1 MLLAPRQKRR
11 GSQLS
16 SPALSHRG
24 QSEPSEDET
33 PQTRAG
39 LRGVSSQRGSPAPSR
54 RDQSESEL
62 LLAGDAFDS
71 EDWEDHSE
79 SGSDFQ
85 LPISRKSRK
94 RRAAETPRQTPSSKR
109 SRGGAAEVTRAPPRS
124 DVSAATRPGRS
135 EVTARDLFD
144 AVKTG
149 KSAML
154 AVVDDWLDSYKQD
167 REAGLLQLFNFIV
180 QCSGCRGVVSLEM
193 LQNLQYAQIISQLTR
208 EFDEDSSEY
217 PLSRGG
223 VQWRRFSAG
232 FCELVSALVQRGQY
246 SVVFD
251 EFLMDSTI
259 SLLTGLSDSQVR
271 AFRHTSTLAAMKLMT
286 ALVDVSLGL
295 ASRMETNRRQY
306 ESECSKELSKRASER
321 LEELREKRRELQEQ
335 QEEIESMM
343 NAVFKGVFVHR
354 YRDSVAEI
362 RGACMQEMGVWMR
375 KHSESFLNDGYLKY
389 LGWTLH
395 DKQGSVRLK
404 CLKALQG
411 LYSNKENTPKLELF
425 TNRFKD
431 RILCMVLDKE
441 FDVSVEAVRLL
452 VLIQQNA
459 EEVLSAEDCTRVY
472 PLVYASHRG
481 VARAAGQFVYHK
493 LVSEGELRKGL
504 GPPRTALIRLLV
516 SFYIESDL
524 HEHAAYLVDSL
535 WDSAGTL
542 LRDWERI
549 TELLLEGAEGEEE
562 GFSDREESALI
573 EILVCSMRQ
582 AAEVHPPVGRTGA
595 KRVLS
600 VKDRKTQLQDRTK
613 LTEHFIVV
621 LPQLLAKY
629 SADVEKVSNLLQ
641 APHYFNLEIYCTG
654 RLEKYLELLL
664 SQVSEVCVKHT
675 HVDVLEACSRV
686 FSVLSSEELPFAGRV
701 EISLSRLLEGLQE
714 RLSQDL
720 EELLQG
726 NLDEDD
732 VYNTA
737 ATLKRIAA
745 FHNAKDL
752 TRWGLFEP
760 CYRILSTGVETGDI
774 PEEIMVPALK
784 CAYLH
789 ALWELSKASNS
800 HPSQAELAQ
809 LKQHVQSLSA
819 VCHSCLSDLKEGVR
833 EQAFMLLCD
842 LLVICSPA
850 MVRGGRDY
858 LKPVV
863 LRPSLSLRSEL
874 AGFVIDFVFVEPD
887 EGAAD
892 EEDGGDSLQL
902 SLLHRRR
909 GFLAGFCK
917 LLVYNVLELDA
928 AADVFKHFLKFYKD
942 YGDIIKETL
951 SRARQIDKMQCAK
964 TLCLSLQQ
972 LFSELVQ
979 ETGLVFLR
987 SSPLF
992 SRIRDLARRLALTF
1006 GVDLIRIREP
1016 LVTLHKEGIR
1026 FAFHGEEQ
1034 PPQNL
1039 LFLEVLSEFSSKLLR
1054 QDKRVLADH
1063 LERVSGQPCSG
1074 PPWSPLRMYQRSL
1087 LAADRSDWES
1097 ASGVSRVSRATRT
1110 PRQGT
1115 PARKRRRKSTPGSTP
1130 SPAQGRGTSLRG
1142 NQLTSTL
1149 VRGTRRPL
1157 LGAGSASEGSE
1168 ADFIES
1174 QSVRSERQGVRPPAP
1189 SPSPPSRQELGSQLQ
1204 HLTLIEEDED
1214 QDEEEEIEE
1223 FDSSEE
1229 SESSPLPSTR
1239 PVAGDLLQDLFDSTI
1254 LNIEGD

>member
-33 PQTRAG
+33 PRTKAG

-62 LLAGDAFDS
+62 LLAEDAFDS

-79 SGSDFQ
+79 SGGDFQ
-85 LPISRKSRK
+85 PPISRKSRK
-94 RRAAETPRQTPSSKR
+94 RRAAENPRQTPSSKR
-109 SRGGAAEVTRAPPRS
+109 SRGGAAEVTRAPPRA
-124 DVSAATRPGRS
+124 DVSAATRQG
-135 EVTARDLFD
+135 
-144 AVKTG
+144 
-149 KSAML
+149 
-154 AVVDDWLDSYKQD
+154 
-167 REAGLLQLFNFIV
+167 
-180 QCSGCRGVVSLEM
+180 
-193 LQNLQYAQIISQLTR
+193 
-208 EFDEDSSEY
+208 
-217 PLSRGG
+217 
-223 VQWRRFSAG
+223 
-232 FCELVSALVQRGQY
+232 
-246 SVVFD
+246 
-251 EFLMDSTI
+251 
-259 SLLTGLSDSQVR
+259 
-271 AFRHTSTLAAMKLMT
+271 
-286 ALVDVSLGL
+286 
-295 ASRMETNRRQY
+295 
-306 ESECSKELSKRASER
+306 
-321 LEELREKRRELQEQ
+321 
-335 QEEIESMM
+335 
-343 NAVFKGVFVHR
+343 
-354 YRDSVAEI
+354 RDSVAEI

-404 CLKALQG
+404 CLKTLQG
-411 LYSNKENTPKLELF
+411 LYSDKENTPKLELF

-441 FDVSVEAVRLL
+441 FDVSVEA
-452 VLIQQNA
+452 
-459 EEVLSAEDCTRVY
+459 EVLSAEDCTRVY
-472 PLVYASHRG
+472 PLVYASHWG

-493 LVSEGELRKGL
+493 LVSEGEMRKGL

-582 AAEVHPPVGRTGA
+582 AAEVHPPVGRTGV

-621 LPQLLAKY
+621 LPQLLAKAGPSSSQYSY

-686 FSVLSSEELPFAGRV
+686 FSVLSSEELPFTGRV

-789 ALWELSKASNS
+789 VLWELSKASNS

-809 LKQHVQSLSA
+809 LKQRVQSLSA

-992 SRIRDLARRLALTF
+992 SSIRDLARRLALTF

-1016 LVTLHKEGIR
+1016 LVTLH
-1026 FAFHGEEQ
+1026 
-1034 PPQNL
+1034 N
-1039 LFLEVLSEFSSKLLR
+1039 
-1054 QDKRVLADH
+1054 
-1063 LERVSGQPCSG
+1063 
-1074 PPWSPLRMYQRSL
+1074 
-1087 LAADRSDWES
+1087 
-1097 ASGVSRVSRATRT
+1097 
-1110 PRQGT
+1110 
-1115 PARKRRRKSTPGSTP
+1115 
-1130 SPAQGRGTSLRG
+1130 
-1142 NQLTSTL
+1142 
-1149 VRGTRRPL
+1149 
-1157 LGAGSASEGSE
+1157 
-1168 ADFIES
+1168 
-1174 QSVRSERQGVRPPAP
+1174 
-1189 SPSPPSRQELGSQLQ
+1189 
-1204 HLTLIEEDED
+1204 LTLIEEGEDQD

-1229 SESSPLPSTR
+1229 SESSPLPRLARREQVSLVVDLDDVGEEDPELVDSIVENTRRYAGLFADAVQELLPEHRGGETVSRDALDVYIEHRLLMEQRGGRQYTTGRGSSGVGLTAAVMRDPLTGEMTLEGGALVLADQGVCCIDEFDKMMDSDRTAIHEVMEQQTISIAKAGIMTSLNARCSILAAANPAYGRYNPRKSVEQNIQLPAALLSRFDLLWLIQDRPDRDSDLRLAQHITYVHQHNRQPPSRHRALDMKLMRRYVALCKRHQPAIPESLSDYITAAYVEMRKEARVNKDTTFTSARTLLSILRLSTALTDCTYQVPDMR
-1239 PVAGDLLQDLFDSTI
+1239 SHSPHPFPVTVCVAIADPDPRDPPLSPPPPPVATDVIFSTLREMALGGGAAGGRSVKLAEAEQRCVSKGFTPAQI
-1254 LNIEGD
+1254 HDAIQEYEELNVWQVNQARTRITFV

>member
-1 MLLAPRQKRR
+1 RRR
-11 GSQLS
+11 GGPGKRLSQ
-16 SPALSHRG
+16 
-24 QSEPSEDET
+24 
-33 PQTRAG
+33 
-39 LRGVSSQRGSPAPSR
+39 
-54 RDQSESEL
+54 
-62 LLAGDAFDS
+62 
-71 EDWEDHSE
+71 
-79 SGSDFQ
+79 
-85 LPISRKSRK
+85 
-94 RRAAETPRQTPSSKR
+94 SSKR
-109 SRGGAAEVTRAPPRS
+109 PREGAAEVTRAPPRS
-124 DVSAATRPGRS
+124 GVSAATRQGRS

-154 AVVDDWLDSYKQD
+154 SVVDDWLDSYKQD

-180 QCSGCRGVVSLEM
+180 LCSGCRGVVSLEM

-223 VQWRRFSAG
+223 VQWRRFSDS
-232 FCELVSALVQRGQY
+232 FCELVSALVRRGQY

-295 ASRMETNRRQY
+295 ASRMETNQRQY

-362 RGACMQEMGVWMR
+362 RGTCMQEMGVWMR
-375 KHSESFLNDGYLKY
+375 KHTESFLNDGYLKY

-411 LYSNKENTPKLELF
+411 LYSDKENTPKLELF
-425 TNRFKD
+425 TNRFKE
-431 RILCMVLDKE
+431 RILCMVLDKDS
-441 FDVSVEAVRLL
+441 DVSVEAVRLL

-459 EEVLSAEDCTRVY
+459 EEVLSAEDCMRVY

-481 VARAAGQFVYHK
+481 VARAAGQFVYNK
-493 LVSEGELRKGL
+493 LLSEGELQKGL
-504 GPPRTALIRLLV
+504 GPPRTAVIRLLV

-549 TELLLEGAEGEEE
+549 TELLLEGAGGEGKEEEE

-573 EILVCSMRQ
+573 EILVCTMRQ
-582 AAEVHPPVGRTGA
+582 AAEVHPPVGRTSV

-600 VKDRKTQLQDRTK
+600 AKDKKTRLQDRTR

-641 APHYFNLEIYCTG
+641 APHYFNLEIYYTG

-664 SQVSEVCVKHT
+664 TQVSEVCVKHT

-686 FSVLSSEELPFAGRV
+686 FSALSSEELPFAGRV
-701 EISLSRLLEGLQE
+701 DISLSRLLEGLQE

-752 TRWGLFEP
+752 TQWGLFEQ
-760 CYRILSTGVETGDI
+760 CYRILSTGLETGDI

-784 CAYLH
+784 CVYLH

-800 HPSQAELAQ
+800 QPSQAELTQ
-809 LKQHVQSLSA
+809 LKLHVQSLSA
-819 VCHSCLSDLKEGVR
+819 VCQRCLSDLKEGVR

-863 LRPSLSLRSEL
+863 LRPSVALRSEL
-874 AGFVIDFVFVEPD
+874 TGFVIDFVFVEPG
-887 EGAAD
+887 EGAAGVD

-928 AADVFKHFLKFYKD
+928 AADVFKHFLKFYND

-972 LFSELVQ
+972 LFSEMVQ
-979 ETGLVFLR
+979 ETGLVCLR

-1006 GVDLIRIREP
+1006 GVDQIRIREP
-1016 LVTLHKEGIR
+1016 MVTLHKEGIR

-1063 LERVSGQPCSG
+1063 LERVSGPPSGWGG
-1074 PPWSPLRMYQRSL
+1074 PPLWSPLRMYQRSL

-1097 ASGVSRVSRATRT
+1097 ASGMSRATRT

-1130 SPAQGRGTSLRG
+1130 SPAQEAGQRRGSSLRG

-1149 VRGTRRPL
+1149 VRGAQRPL
-1157 LGAGSASEGSE
+1157 LEAGSVSEGSE

-1174 QSVRSERQGVRPPAP
+1174 QSVRSERQGVRPT
-1189 SPSPPSRQELGSQLQ
+1189 SPSPPGRQELGSQLQ
-1204 HLTLIEEDED
+1204 QLTLVEEDED

-1239 PVAGDLLQDLFDSTI
+1239 QVTGDLLQDLFDSTI
-1254 LNIEGD
+1254 LNIEGDR